1 MILTKTQM
9 RTPMK
14 TNMILKNLF
23 PEFLALTESNV
34 EEIVQKKLYYPALD
48 PDPVWFAL
56 GIWNAKTPFGIVQ
69 NVIAVFISNVFNVGL
84 KTAFFSSRGTLKA
97 MIWWTYQDRYQE
109 SKTRVTKK
117 IWNGVVQNVER
128 LIRKQKRLK
137 DTLVIVE
144 KSRIHNLILGLFHIL
159 VEKLVK
165 KIWGL
170 IVDINVW
177 FFVIRDLV
185 HHVQK

>member
-9 RTPMK
+9 RILMK
-14 TNMILKNLF
+14 TNMILKNLL

-34 EEIVQKKLYYPALD
+34 EEIVRKKLYYPALD

-56 GIWNAKTPFGIVQ
+56 GTWNAKTPFGIVQ
-69 NVIAVFISNVFNVGL
+69 NVIAVFISNVSNVGL

-109 SKTRVTKK
+109 FKTRVTKK

-128 LIRKQKRLK
+128 LIRKQNRLK